1 MGGDRFRHMRASGQR
16 VANPGD
22 KRRIG
27 LCEFLRRHFAPFV
40 ARPIRRADFVS
51 PVLPDVPAFDE
62 AEGRRQLERIGA
74 KSDGES
80 WGALANRAEASLQQY
95 FWLEEPGY
103 FADVLIARGAAPAL
117 TAVVDTALRSN
128 CLFAISLGFVTG
140 ERAQR
145 CVEAALR
152 FLVVPGALRSLA
164 PLPVSPPLPVYDS
177 AGRLLNNP
185 VEPYASRYEGDE
197 DTRRKLAYHNGTAWT
212 WTFPVFC
219 EALARASRR
228 HGTLDE

>member
-1 MGGDRFRHMRASGQR
+1 MDAES
-16 VANPGD
+16 ALIWSPS
-22 KRRIG
+22 
-27 LCEFLRRHFAPFV
+27 HFTWMDTNFPAATP
-40 ARPIRRADFVS
+40 REGYPIEIQ
-51 PVLPDVPAFDE
+51 VLWI
-62 AEGRRQLERIGA
+62 RLLRQLERIGA
-74 KSDGES
+74 EADRES
-80 WGALANRAEASLQQY
+80 WSALADRAEASLQKY
-95 FWLEEPGY
+95 FWLEGRGHL
-103 FADVLIARGAAPAL
+103 ADLLIAGRGQAASA
-117 TAVVDTALRSN
+117 AAVDTALRSN
-128 CLFAISLGFVTG
+128 YLLAVSLGLVTG

-228 HGTLDE
+228 KPSRLRRRVSPPWNA